1 MRYNFDMDGTIADFY
16 GVEGWLDSLLN
27 EDVAPYLNARPLI
40 NMSRLARRLNKIQRA
55 GNEIVIISWGSKNG
69 TPEYLRAIA
78 EAKRRWLRKHLPSV
92 QWNEIIIVAYGEP
105 KQNLSHGILFD
116 DEENNRN
123 AWGNGAYEPEKIFQ
137 IMH

>member
-27 EDVAPYLNARPLI
+27 EDVAPYLNARPLV

>member
-16 GVEGWLDSLLN
+16 GVEGWLDCLLN
-27 EDVAPYLNARPLI
+27 EDVAPYLNARPLV

-55 GNEIVIISWGSKNG
+55 GNEIVIISWGSKGG

-92 QWNEIIIVAYGEP
+92 QWNEIIIVGYGEP

-137 IMH
+137 IMR